1 MDRALVFVQSGT
13 ANGGT
18 TWMQPASGVTIG
30 TTATTW
36 QRSPLFGL
44 RDSVSGGPVS
54 VAYSL
59 PLSGWYD
66 GACTVTQ
73 GGQVVTGTTPFSTG
87 NFTVDNGLLQ
97 LEGDALRM
105 ATGSPLAWGVSMI
118 IGTGSGNFSSP
129 SLLVNTPDM
138 VVVRYRL
145 TSSGVTLGTA
155 DMSMMRGSRTLTL
168 AMNLVQPN
176 VELVQ
181 WGGGVNG
188 GFDFLTVPEAG
199 SGIGYRSSP
208 APLTNMQYATTND
221 TDGNRRGLSYAGQLA
236 ALAGAPSIFAT
247 ATAKRSHV
255 FGLHAIVGGGTTKTG
270 AEQLYGMDR
279 AWFAML
285 AQQTSAGVL

>member
-1 MDRALVFVQSGT
+1 MH
-13 ANGGT
+13 
-18 TWMQPASGVTIG
+18 PASGVTIG
-30 TTATTW
+30 TDATTW

-54 VAYSL
+54 VTYSL

-73 GGQVVTGTTPFSTG
+73 GGEVVTGTTPFTTG
-87 NFTVDNGLLQ
+87 DFTVDNGLLQ
-97 LEGDALRM
+97 LEGNALRM
-105 ATGSPLAWGVSMI
+105 ATGSPLAWGVSMNI
-118 IGTGSGNFSSP
+118 SALNASFSSP

-138 VVVRYRL
+138 VVVRYRVQS
-145 TSSGVTLGTA
+145 TGAGTAGTA

-168 AMNLVQPN
+168 AFNLDQPSFEA
-176 VELVQ
+176 VR
-181 WGGGVNG
+181 WGPTTSG
-188 GFDFLTVPEAG
+188 GFGALTAPEAG

-208 APLTNMQYATTND
+208 APLTNMVYAAAND
-221 TDGNRRGLSYAGQLA
+221 TDGNRRGLSYAGELDDP
-236 ALAGAPSIFAT
+236 LTPGLYAT

-270 AEQLYGMDR
+270 ADQLYGMDR